1 MAKSIA
7 TKAKKEQVNTEDRV
21 MEGVVTATVWAEH
34 NRRLV
39 TLGTVALVAIILAGW
54 AYVDYRG
61 KMTERGAVRLD
72 EIRMTSA
79 AGAPSQQIQA
89 ELSEFISQF
98 GSTPFAGEARL
109 YLAQLELRADDLE
122 AAIHTLEPAADLS
135 AGTPVAFRAASS
147 IAAAEEMAGRPDK
160 AIQWYER
167 IASEAKFDFQR
178 YDALAKQARI
188 HAQEGRLDTS
198 EELYR
203 QLLDAEDAAGEDQSS
218 VWAIRL
224 GEIAALRSVGGAYST
239 APAVAPMNVPVDP
252 VLEVD
257 SVPEGDTSGE

>member
-21 MEGVVTATVWAEH
+21 MEGVVTASVWAEQ

-39 TLGTVALVAIILAGW
+39 TLGTVALVAIIFAGW

-72 EIRMTSA
+72 EIRMTAA
-79 AGAPSQQIQA
+79 AGAPSPQIQA

-109 YLAQLELRADDLE
+109 YLAQLEFRQNDLE

-147 IAAAEEMAGRPDK
+147 IAAAEEMAGRPDE
-160 AIQWYER
+160 AIQWHER

-178 YDALAKQARI
+178 HDALAEQARI
-188 HAQEGRLDTS
+188 HAQEGRLDRS

-203 QLLDAEDAAGEDQSS
+203 QLLDAEEAAGGDQAS

-224 GEIAALRSVGGAYST
+224 GEIEALRSAGGAFST
-239 APAVAPMNVPVDP
+239 PPVVGPLSAPVDP

-257 SVPEGDTSGE
+257 SVPQGDTGEE